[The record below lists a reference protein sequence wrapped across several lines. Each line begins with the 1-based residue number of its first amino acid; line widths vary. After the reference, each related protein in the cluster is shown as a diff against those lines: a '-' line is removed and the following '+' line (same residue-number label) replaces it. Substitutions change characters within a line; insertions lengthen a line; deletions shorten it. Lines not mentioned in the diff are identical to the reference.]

1 MRSTLVLIGAFGLS
15 AFTSAAIAATAC
27 EQLSGVL
34 LEHAVVTDA
43 RLVPEG
49 PGEASTTP
57 GSLPPVPA
65 HCRVQLDLKPTSD
78 SLIKMEMWLPPADK
92 WNGKFLGAGN
102 GGFAGS
108 IQGLRS
114 GMPGA
119 LNSGYATAGT
129 DTGHQEP
136 GGKWAIGHPEKMV
149 DFAYRSTHEMTLKA
163 KQLVQ
168 AFYDKAP
175 QRSYFSSC
183 LAFSVISCVDR

>member
-1 MRSTLVLIGAFGLS
+1 MRMFGLFSRRQVAPSRSGLLLFAPEAAHRSGLGVQMRSTLVLIGAFGVS

-27 EQLSGVL
+27 ERLGRVVL
-34 LEHAVVTDA
+34 DHAVVTDA

-57 GSLPPVPA
+57 GGPPPPMLPV

-78 SLIKMEMWLPPADK
+78 SLIKMEVWLPPADK

-114 GMPGA
+114 GMPVARVRARGRVAGVQGFRHSRAQA
-119 LNSGYATAGT
+119 LN
-129 DTGHQEP
+129 
-136 GGKWAIGHPEKMV
+136 
-149 DFAYRSTHEMTLKA
+149 
-163 KQLVQ
+163 
-168 AFYDKAP
+168 
-175 QRSYFSSC
+175 
-183 LAFSVISCVDR
+183 

>member
-15 AFTSAAIAATAC
+15 AFTSAAVAATAC
-27 EQLSGVL
+27 EQLGGVL

-57 GSLPPVPA
+57 GAPPPPVLPA

-108 IQGLRS
+108 IQGTRAD
-114 GMPGA
+114 MPRA
-119 LNSGYATAGT
+119 LSSGYATAGT

-136 GGKWAIGHPEKMV
+136 GGKWAVGHPE
-149 DFAYRSTHEMTLKA
+149 
-163 KQLVQ
+163 
-168 AFYDKAP
+168 
-175 QRSYFSSC
+175 
-183 LAFSVISCVDR
+183 